1 MAFDQIQIY
10 YTDLKVL
17 ENTVSVVVFV
27 YANSRLT
34 IKRVHIFICELTN
47 NLPGSTVF
55 RCIVGHT
62 YPLTKF
68 VMYYAWGGSTY
79 EGLKYA

>member
-1 MAFDQIQIY
+1 MAFDQIWIY

-34 IKRVHIFICELTN
+34 IKRVHIFICELT
-47 NLPGSTVF
+47 
-55 RCIVGHT
+55 
-62 YPLTKF
+62 K
-68 VMYYAWGGSTY
+68 
-79 EGLKYA
+79 